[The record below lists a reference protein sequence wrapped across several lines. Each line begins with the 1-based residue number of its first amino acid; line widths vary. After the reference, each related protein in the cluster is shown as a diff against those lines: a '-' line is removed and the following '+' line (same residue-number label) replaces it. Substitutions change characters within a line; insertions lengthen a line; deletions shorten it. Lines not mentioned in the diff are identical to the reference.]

1 MIEKRNLGKTGI
13 EVTSICLGTMT
24 WGEQNTESDAHQQLT
39 YACDERGV
47 NFVDAAEL
55 YPIPPKAETQG
66 RTEQYIGSWL
76 KKRGQRHD
84 LVIATKAC
92 GPGVW
97 VNYFRG
103 GPRHNKQHLVEAVD
117 ASLRGFKP
125 STSISINCIGP
136 IVRPTSLGVWVT
148 VMKMTPT
155 RPRSTKPWPLLS
167 AWPRVVKFEQSV
179 CPTRPRGGS

>member
-39 YACDERGV
+39 YACDDRGV

-76 KKRGQRHD
+76 KKRGP
-84 LVIATKAC
+84 A
-92 GPGVW
+92 P
-97 VNYFRG
+97 
-103 GPRHNKQHLVEAVD
+103 
-117 ASLRGFKP
+117 
-125 STSISINCIGP
+125 
-136 IVRPTSLGVWVT
+136 
-148 VMKMTPT
+148 
-155 RPRSTKPWPLLS
+155 
-167 AWPRVVKFEQSV
+167 
-179 CPTRPRGGS
+179 

>member
-1 MIEKRNLGKTGI
+1 MLAT
-13 EVTSICLGTMT
+13 
-24 WGEQNTESDAHQQLT
+24 
-39 YACDERGV
+39 RGV
-47 NFVDAAEL
+47 LTLSMRQSSTPYPLKQRRRDVLSSTLVPGLKNGASAMIWLSLQRPVD
-55 YPIPPKAETQG
+55 
-66 RTEQYIGSWL
+66 RVCGSIIFGVALGITNSIWW
-76 KKRGQRHD
+76 KRLMPH
-84 LVIATKAC
+84 
-92 GPGVW
+92 
-97 VNYFRG
+97 
-103 GPRHNKQHLVEAVD
+103 
-117 ASLRGFKP
+117 LRGFKP